1 MKYGICNLSVIP
13 CRKEPADQS
22 ELVTQLLFGEAY
34 SVLEVKEKWLKIKVL
49 HDGYEC
55 FISANQHCEISEE
68 EFQIN
73 EQQPVKPLV
82 MDLFCLATNSE
93 TEQAFPIIMGSV
105 LPQFNNGAALLANT
119 PFQLDGAFHI
129 PAKLPNRNVLIETAY
144 MYLNAPYLWGGRTP
158 LGIDCSGFSQIVY
171 RSVGINLPRDAY
183 QQAEKGVTLSFVEES
198 EPGDLAFFDN
208 DEGKIIHVG
217 IILPDNYIVHASGS
231 VRIDRIDHQ
240 GIYNVSTKKYSH
252 KLRLIKKI
260 I

>member
-13 CRKEPADQS
+13 CRKEATDQS

-34 SVLEVKEKWLKIKVL
+34 TVLEESAKWFKIKVL

-55 FISANQHCEISEE
+55 YISANQHCEITSN
-68 EFQIN
+68 EFQILEN
-73 EQQPVKPLV
+73 SKQITMV
-82 MDLFCLATNSE
+82 MDLFCLSTNTE
-93 TEQAFPIIMGSV
+93 TSQAFPIIMGSL
-105 LPQFNNGAALLANT
+105 LPQFNNGQAILSNT
-119 PFQLDGAFHI
+119 AYQLDGSFHI
-129 PAKLPNRNVLIETAY
+129 PASVPNRNVLIETAY

-171 RSVGINLPRDAY
+171 RAAGIALPRDAY
-183 QQAEKGVTLSFVEES
+183 QQAEKGITLSFVEES

-217 IILPDNYIVHASGS
+217 ILLPDNYIIHASGS